1 MRLHMNAAD
10 VRGLVSR
17 HFLKLGADA
26 TDVEDLQENIR
37 IDRGRCVARC
47 YRVAEMFAMW
57 KVPDFPQPGVLFR
70 DLTPLLA
77 DARGFAAVTDALAQI
92 VDGAD
97 LVAGID
103 ARGFLLGGAV
113 AHRLGLGV
121 LAIRKGGKLPPPV
134 HSRTYTLEYGT
145 ATLEIPAER
154 IDLAGRRVAI
164 IDDVLATGGTLVAA
178 HDLLSRIGANVTVA
192 AVVLELSVLGGR
204 DRVEPLPV
212 HSLQQL

>member
-1 MRLHMNAAD
+1 MGAQA
-10 VRGLVSR
+10 VSPGD
-17 HFLKLGADA
+17 GAGAGAGARTDA
-26 TDVEDLQENIR
+26 TDVADL
-37 IDRGRCVARC
+37 VAALTRE
-47 YRVAEMFAMW
+47 A
-57 KVPDFPQPGVLFR
+57 PDFPQPGVLFR